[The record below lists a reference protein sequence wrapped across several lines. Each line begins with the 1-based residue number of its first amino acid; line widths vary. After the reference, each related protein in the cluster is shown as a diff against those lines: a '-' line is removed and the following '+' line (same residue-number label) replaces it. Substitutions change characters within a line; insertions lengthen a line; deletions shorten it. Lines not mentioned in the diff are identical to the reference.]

1 LIKVGEKYRAWAI
14 LDTEIAGEKDRV

>member
-1 LIKVGEKYRAWAI
+1 LIKVGEKYRVWAI

>member
-14 LDTEIAGEKDRV
+14 LNTEIAGEKDRG